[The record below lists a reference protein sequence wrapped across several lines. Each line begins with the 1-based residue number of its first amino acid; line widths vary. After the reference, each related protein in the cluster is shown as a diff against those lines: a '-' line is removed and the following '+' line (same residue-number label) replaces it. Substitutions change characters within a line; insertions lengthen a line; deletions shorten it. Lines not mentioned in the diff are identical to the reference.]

1 MVTLAHE
8 DVLHEFAQL
17 INLDANELDLWLRTP
32 ESQTVGHRPGESDET
47 FGHRSGRRIVD
58 LLRHDQPTQFDEA
71 DIGLMRTVID
81 SLHQQLAQRPRGDVR
96 DTAWRFM
103 LLNWGHDPLRDPP

>member
-47 FGHRSGRRIVD
+47 FGHRAFNHPAMFEHGFEQTRHDRAD
-58 LLRHDQPTQFDEA
+58 LLAAQAFD
-71 DIGLMRTVID
+71 I
-81 SLHQQLAQRPRGDVR
+81 
-96 DTAWRFM
+96 
-103 LLNWGHDPLRDPP
+103 